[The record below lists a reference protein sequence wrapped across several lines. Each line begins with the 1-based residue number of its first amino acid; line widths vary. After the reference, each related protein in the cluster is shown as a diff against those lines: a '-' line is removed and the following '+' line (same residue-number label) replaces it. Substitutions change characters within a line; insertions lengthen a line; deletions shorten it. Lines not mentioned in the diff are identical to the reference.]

1 MSELLRIPVPDVFTG
16 ADEGYLL
23 AVLQEMLH
31 PTAGGYYLSQEFTSL
46 LEQRNG
52 YLLLLMVRKF
62 FLFSFHRKLPII
74 QISLQVSV
82 N

>member
-1 MSELLRIPVPDVFTG
+1 MSELLRLPIPEVFTE

-31 PTAGGYYLSQEFTSL
+31 PTAGGYYLSQEFTSQ

-52 YLLLLMVRKF
+52 YLLLLMVRE
-62 FLFSFHRKLPII
+62 FLVFLFHRK
-74 QISLQVSV
+74 
-82 N
+82 

>member
-1 MSELLRIPVPDVFTG
+1 MSELLRLPIPEVFSE

-31 PTAGGYYLSQEFTSL
+31 PTAGGYYLSQEFTSQ

-52 YLLLLMVRKF
+52 YLLLLMVRE
-62 FLFSFHRKLPII
+62 FLVFLFHRK
-74 QISLQVSV
+74 
-82 N
+82 